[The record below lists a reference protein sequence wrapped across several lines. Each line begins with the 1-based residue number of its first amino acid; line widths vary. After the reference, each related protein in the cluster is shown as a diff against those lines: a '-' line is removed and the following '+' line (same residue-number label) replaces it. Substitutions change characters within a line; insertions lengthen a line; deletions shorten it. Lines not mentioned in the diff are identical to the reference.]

1 MRVLLCIDDDPVL
14 DAVLH
19 AFDWSIASDE
29 THRVLVLHVL
39 RQTPLTLAVG
49 SGGPAPGAPEALL
62 ARVTKRLDHLSAT
75 VESLTTR
82 GDPAQAIVRVAEEA
96 EVDLIVMGARG
107 DDRDFFM
114 GSVSEKVVALADTDV
129 LVIRR
134 CERKPEDLGRCF
146 EALVAVDGSQGSDA
160 GLDAFVDK
168 LRAESAAIRLI
179 HVVDSLP
186 PLLEVGS
193 PEGFFSAPR
202 ERHARL
208 VLDKALERLRRR
220 GLQAECDWR
229 LGSPASQILDFA
241 REASSDLIVV
251 GSHGQSRL
259 RGWILGSITQRILR
273 HAPCSVLCA
282 RGLAPDT
289 EMLSAG
295 WFSDRWEPEAGT
307 A

>member
-14 DAVLH
+14 DAVLQ
-19 AFDWSIASDE
+19 AFDWSIDTTE
-29 THRVLVLHVL
+29 CHRVLALHVM
-39 RQTPLTLAVG
+39 RPSPLTLAG
-49 SGGPAPGAPEALL
+49 GGGQSSGPPESLLETVADRLAHLAP
-62 ARVTKRLDHLSAT
+62 T
-75 VESLTTR
+75 VESLTAR
-82 GDPAQAIVRVAEEA
+82 GDPAQTIVRIADEA

-107 DDRDFFM
+107 DERDFFM
-114 GSVSEKVVALADTDV
+114 GSVSEKVVALGDTDV
-129 LVIRR
+129 LVVRR
-134 CERKPEDLGRCF
+134 CEKKSEELARSFD
-146 EALVAVDGSQGSDA
+146 ALVAVDGSQGSDA
-160 GLDAFVDK
+160 GIDAFVDK
-168 LRAESAAIRLI
+168 LRADTATIRLI

-208 VLDKALERLRRR
+208 VLDKAREHLRRR
-220 GLQAECDWR
+220 GLSADCDWR
-229 LGSPASQILDFA
+229 LGSPASQILECA
-241 REASSDLIVV
+241 RETGSDLIVV

-289 EMLSAG
+289 DMLSAG